1 MASRP
6 TFFERL
12 KRAILCSADEE
23 VNQDT
28 GQELCQGIQSDHELS
43 STDKA
48 TRETLHHGK
57 RPRSLKKQT
66 SQQAEQ
72 RNILVFP
79 LLGEKIKSCS
89 IIANHILQEERIE
102 PLEISTTFAVALP
115 NCEVTLD
122 SKSYSFTVAT
132 VIGGGKINVEEI
144 MRDAADTV
152 PRYAKGLHLVI
163 FVTSSSS
170 LLNRDDAKK
179 HRSSVIENSSLMDKE
194 YPSSNDDDDDEVAV
208 VDDSNEY
215 TIQYFFPKVQS
226 ISLLVI
232 IRDDDS
238 VTDESLIHAFK
249 SNCGSYKMK
258 KGIIPVS
265 LDKDDTNN
273 GKIKEDDEGKL
284 LNLICHCCKH
294 IIPNQKV
301 FPSAYL
307 STL

>member
-6 TFFERL
+6 TLFERL

-28 GQELCQGIQSDHELS
+28 GQETQSDHKLS
-43 STDKA
+43 SADKA
-48 TRETLHHGK
+48 TRETLHDGK

-89 IIANHILQEERIE
+89 IIANHILQEERFE

-132 VIGGGKINVEEI
+132 VVGGGKINVEEI

-152 PRYAKGLHLVI
+152 PRYVKGLHLVI

-194 YPSSNDDDDDEVAV
+194 YPSSNDDDEVAV

-215 TIQYFFPKVQS
+215 TIQYFSPKVQS

-249 SNCGSYKMK
+249 SNCESYKMK